1 RPQLSFPCRIAVY
14 LSPKSFDHW
23 TAKDKEL
30 IEAWAATLKKEGI
43 AEDMFLMS
51 ELFATG
57 TSLKDMRIA
66 AARHGANALLV
77 LQGGHD
83 VRSYNNAS
91 AVFNLTVVGGF
102 VVPASHRDA
111 LFVLQGGLV
120 DVGNGFL
127 YASIEAEGQGRTVQ
141 PSFLVEDHRA
151 IEKAKQMALAN
162 FGPELL

>member
-1 RPQLSFPCRIAVY
+1 SAEGAPMARRFPLLLIAPIVIAGCLPRGFNRAMIYSRLNDEKVEITEEEISKAVALRPQLSFPCRIALY

-91 AVFNLTVVGGF
+91 AVFNLTVV
-102 VVPASHRDA
+102 
-111 LFVLQGGLV
+111 
-120 DVGNGFL
+120 
-127 YASIEAEGQGRTVQ
+127 
-141 PSFLVEDHRA
+141 
-151 IEKAKQMALAN
+151 
-162 FGPELL
+162 